1 MKTHLAIL
9 FVVPMFMG
17 LLLAPTPAEA
27 ERLVFDHQINPQ
39 IGAVLDSGRKEMV
52 LFDDSNPAYVFD
64 RIALQGSS
72 AENWTEALEIIVR
85 TPSKTTRTARDW
97 LQQIRDQS
105 ATSCASRFTPIA
117 QDATSLTFMRQS
129 EACAG
134 APLETALYRIV
145 AGRKSL
151 FLLGARYKGQMDE
164 AMRGRW
170 LTVLGSARVEK

>member
-1 MKTHLAIL
+1 MKARVAIL
-9 FVVPMFMG
+9 FVLP
-17 LLLAPTPAEA
+17 LLTATPAHA
-27 ERLVFDHQINPQ
+27 ERLLFDHRIQPQ

-64 RIALQGSS
+64 RIAIQGSS

-85 TPSKTTRTARDW
+85 SPDRTMKSAGDW

-105 ATSCASRFTPIA
+105 AANCTSQFTPIG
-117 QDATSLTFMRQS
+117 QDETSLTFMRQS

-134 APLETALYRIV
+134 APAETALYRIV

-151 FLLGARYKGQMDE
+151 FLLGARYKGEMSE
-164 AMRGRW
+164 ASRGRW
-170 LTVLGSARVEK
+170 LALLASARVAK